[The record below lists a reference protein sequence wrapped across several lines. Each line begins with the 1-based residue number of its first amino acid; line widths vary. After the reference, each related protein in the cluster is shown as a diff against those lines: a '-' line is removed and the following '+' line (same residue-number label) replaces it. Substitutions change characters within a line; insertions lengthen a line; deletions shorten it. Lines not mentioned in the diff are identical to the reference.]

1 MKLNRVTIISSSQNS
16 SFSSVLNI
24 LPLEMELQHFN
35 ILSVFFMK
43 LNLQVGDGGNKILRV
58 SWDLY
63 IVTISFLSQVYYIHS
78 KHFSVLKA
86 GRSAVERACSIFQC
100 LWVPGVEMA
109 SALWVTLTQTHST
122 ATWIPSI
129 RHYKSGYTILF

>member
-58 SWDLY
+58 S
-63 IVTISFLSQVYYIHS
+63 
-78 KHFSVLKA
+78 
-86 GRSAVERACSIFQC
+86 
-100 LWVPGVEMA
+100 
-109 SALWVTLTQTHST
+109 
-122 ATWIPSI
+122 
-129 RHYKSGYTILF
+129 